1 MERMKWI
8 DGLKGIACVGIF
20 YHHFFL
26 RYAPESYYGQSA
38 GNLKFFI
45 YLSESPLGFLI
56 NGNFWVYMFLLISG
70 YVVCR
75 RVVNTSYG
83 EIPIFTI
90 SRYLKLAIPIFIS
103 ETFYY
108 VFYKLKIGGG
118 AQLFTEADNINSFL
132 IVPKNAFIQVL
143 FFGDT
148 TFAGAFWMMN
158 LVFLGGLLVIALS
171 SLGKNYRNCLM
182 WAFLIFT
189 VILLL
194 RQSYYYSVIL
204 FGAFLYCFLDTVK
217 ISFPAALQVL
227 GLVFGIL
234 LGGYPTGV
242 VPEKGIYSYITFSF
256 ISENAAVW
264 HWLGSV
270 LIFVSLFHCRYIKNF
285 LETKTIQWVGGI
297 SYIFFV
303 FHNFMRKIFDP
314 LYFAVLELFDS
325 QILAI
330 VIGST
335 VVITALF
342 AFCEIYARTFGVC
355 VSKAIKRFLNYVRI
369 FNARIV
375 RILR

>member
-182 WAFLIFT
+182 WAFL
-189 VILLL
+189 
-194 RQSYYYSVIL
+194 R
-204 FGAFLYCFLDTVK
+204 
-217 ISFPAALQVL
+217 
-227 GLVFGIL
+227 
-234 LGGYPTGV
+234 
-242 VPEKGIYSYITFSF
+242 
-256 ISENAAVW
+256 
-264 HWLGSV
+264 
-270 LIFVSLFHCRYIKNF
+270 
-285 LETKTIQWVGGI
+285 
-297 SYIFFV
+297 
-303 FHNFMRKIFDP
+303 
-314 LYFAVLELFDS
+314 
-325 QILAI
+325 
-330 VIGST
+330 
-335 VVITALF
+335 
-342 AFCEIYARTFGVC
+342 
-355 VSKAIKRFLNYVRI
+355 
-369 FNARIV
+369 
-375 RILR
+375 